1 MKFLLSLIGLIFILE
16 ALPYVASPETMQK
29 WLRQLSEMDPSVLRV
44 TGLFFMAV
52 GLLICYIARRTGL
65 F

>member
-1 MKFLLSLIGLIFILE
+1 MKFFLSLIGLLLILE

-29 WLRQLSEMDPSVLRV
+29 WLKQLSEMDPTLLRV
-44 TGLFFMAV
+44 IGLFSMAA
-52 GLLICYIARRTGL
+52 GLLICYIARRTNL